1 MPRPAAAAAGTRPW
15 GLLTVLAGNMLIDAL
30 EVSVLVV
37 AAPAIG
43 ADLHLAPAGT
53 QWTMSGFALGFA
65 GLLLLGPRLAARWGR
80 RRLYLTALAVF
91 AVASLVAGIATDP
104 VLLVATR
111 FVKGGCAALTA
122 PMGLAIIMS
131 VFPEGPVR
139 RRAISVYTLF
149 GASGFATGL
158 LLSGLLTGW
167 DWRYTLAF
175 PAPVVAVLFVA
186 GLRLIPAQEPGE
198 GAAGAARQPL
208 PLARVL
214 LLTAGTAALVG
225 GIAHVPT
232 DGWTGPRTAGLL
244 LTAVVLF
251 ALLVVRERRSAAPIL
266 PASVRASAAL
276 RRSALG
282 AACLN
287 GSYLGMLFIA
297 TLQLQDELGRSPLQ
311 TALAFLPASLPL
323 ALTALHSGAMV
334 ERFGARPLIALGS
347 LAAFAGYLLLL
358 RENTS
363 YVTGLLPSLLLVG
376 AGFVLAF
383 TALNTQAVS
392 EAAGSEKAV
401 AGAAYQTAVQAGA
414 ALMPALAAALLT
426 TGTGTPDHRS
436 AHLLVAAVGLLGV
449 VTALAGPGRVFRI
462 IPGPRRLARHLAAL
476 SHCPRTTRYEGNAPP
491 CDAPHQTPRPDPG

>member
-1 MPRPAAAAAGTRPW
+1 MSRPAAAAAGTRRW

-65 GLLLLGPRLAARWGR
+65 GLLLLGPQLAARWGR

-91 AVASLVAGIATDP
+91 AVASLVAGLATDP

-131 VFPEGPVR
+131 TFPDGPAR

-167 DWRYTLAF
+167 DWRFTLAF

-186 GLRLIPAQEPGE
+186 GLRLIPAQEPG
-198 GAAGAARQPL
+198 AARQPL
-208 PLARVL
+208 PLVRVL

-225 GIAHVPT
+225 GIALVPT

-244 LTAVVLF
+244 LTAAVLYV
-251 ALLVVRERRSAAPIL
+251 LLVVRERRAAAPLL
-266 PASVRASAAL
+266 PASVRTSAAL

-334 ERFGARPLIALGS
+334 ARFGARPLIALGS

-358 RENTS
+358 RESTS

-392 EAAGSEKAV
+392 EAADSDKAV

-426 TGTGTPDHRS
+426 AGTGTPDHRA

-449 VTALAGPGRVFRI
+449 VTALAG
-462 IPGPRRLARHLAAL
+462 LAA
-476 SHCPRTTRYEGNAPP
+476 P
-491 CDAPHQTPRPDPG
+491 TPVRHSPKESG

>member
-1 MPRPAAAAAGTRPW
+1 MTPTTPSVPRSGPAAAGSRRW

-43 ADLHLAPAGT
+43 ADLHLPPAGT

-80 RRLYLTALAVF
+80 RRLYLGALAVF
-91 AVASLVAGIATDP
+91 AVASLVAGVATDP

-131 VFPEGPVR
+131 VFPAGPVR

-149 GASGFATGL
+149 GASGFTAGL
-158 LLSGLLTGW
+158 VLSGVLTGW
-167 DWRYTLAF
+167 DWRLTLAF
-175 PAPVVAVLFVA
+175 PAPVVAVLFLA
-186 GLRLIPAQEPGE
+186 GLRLVPAQPPVAPDE
-198 GAAGAARQPL
+198 RQPL
-208 PLARVL
+208 PVGRVL
-214 LLTAGTAALVG
+214 LLTGGTAALAGAVAWAPG
-225 GIAHVPT
+225 G
-232 DGWTGPRTAGLL
+232 GWTGPRTTGLL
-244 LTAVVLF
+244 LTAAV
-251 ALLVVRERRSAAPIL
+251 LLVLLAVGERRSAAPLL
-266 PASVRASAAL
+266 PRSVRGGTAL
-276 RRSALG
+276 GRSALG

-287 GSYLGMLFIA
+287 GSYLGMLFLA
-297 TLQLQDELGRSPLQ
+297 TLRLQDELGFGPLEA
-311 TALAFLPASLPL
+311 ALAFLPASVPL

-347 LAAFAGYLLLL
+347 LSAFAGHLLLL
-358 RENTS
+358 REDTS

-392 EAAGSEKAV
+392 EAADADKAV

-414 ALMPALAAALLT
+414 VLMPALAAALLT
-426 TGTGTPDHRS
+426 TGTGTPDQRP

-449 VTALAGPGRVFRI
+449 VTALAGLRRRTA
-462 IPGPRRLARHLAAL
+462 GPDAAA
-476 SHCPRTTRYEGNAPP
+476 AP
-491 CDAPHQTPRPDPG
+491 APAAVPAPVHAAQKEVR

>member
-1 MPRPAAAAAGTRPW
+1 MPRPAAAAAGTRRW

-80 RRLYLTALAVF
+80 RRLYLGALAVF
-91 AVASLVAGIATDP
+91 AVASLVAGVATDP

-131 VFPEGPVR
+131 VFPDGPAR

-149 GASGFATGL
+149 GASGFTLGL

-167 DWRYTLAF
+167 DWRFTLAF

-186 GLRLIPAQEPGE
+186 GLRLIPAQEP
-198 GAAGAARQPL
+198 AAARQPL

-225 GIAHVPT
+225 GIAQVPT

-244 LTAVVLF
+244 LTAAVLF

-266 PASVRASAAL
+266 PASVRTSAAL

-297 TLQLQDELGRSPLQ
+297 TLQLQDELGRSPLY

-334 ERFGARPLIALGS
+334 ARFGARPLIALGS

-358 RENTS
+358 RESTS

-383 TALNTQAVS
+383 TAFNTQAVS
-392 EAAGSEKAV
+392 EAADSDKAV

-426 TGTGTPDHRS
+426 AGTGTPDHRS

-449 VTALAGPGRVFRI
+449 VTALAGLVVPTTV
-462 IPGPRRLARHLAAL
+462 RH
-476 SHCPRTTRYEGNAPP
+476 SPKESG
-491 CDAPHQTPRPDPG
+491 

>member
-1 MPRPAAAAAGTRPW
+1 MTSTTPSVSRPAAAAAGTRRW

-65 GLLLLGPRLAARWGR
+65 GLLLLGPQLAARWGR

-91 AVASLVAGIATDP
+91 AVASLVAGLATDP

-131 VFPEGPVR
+131 TFPDGPAR

-167 DWRYTLAF
+167 DWRFTLAF

-186 GLRLIPAQEPGE
+186 GLRLIPAQEPG
-198 GAAGAARQPL
+198 AARQPL
-208 PLARVL
+208 PLVRVL

-225 GIAHVPT
+225 GIALVPT

-244 LTAVVLF
+244 LTAAVLYV
-251 ALLVVRERRSAAPIL
+251 LLVVRERRAAAPLL
-266 PASVRASAAL
+266 PASVRTSAAL

-334 ERFGARPLIALGS
+334 ARFGARPLIALGS

-358 RENTS
+358 RESTS

-392 EAAGSEKAV
+392 EAADSDKAV

-426 TGTGTPDHRS
+426 AGTGTPDHRA

-449 VTALAGPGRVFRI
+449 VTALAG
-462 IPGPRRLARHLAAL
+462 LAA
-476 SHCPRTTRYEGNAPP
+476 P
-491 CDAPHQTPRPDPG
+491 TPVRHSPKESG

>member
-1 MPRPAAAAAGTRPW
+1 MTSTTPSVPRPAAAAAGTRPW

-91 AVASLVAGIATDP
+91 AVASLVAGLATDP

-131 VFPEGPVR
+131 VFPEGPLR

-186 GLRLIPAQEPGE
+186 GLRLIPAQDP
-198 GAAGAARQPL
+198 AAARQPL

-225 GIAHVPT
+225 GIACVPT

-244 LTAVVLF
+244 LTAVLLFVLL
-251 ALLVVRERRSAAPIL
+251 AVRERRSAAPML
-266 PASVRASAAL
+266 PASVRTSAAL

-297 TLQLQDELGRSPLQ
+297 TLQLQDELGRSPLE

-358 RENTS
+358 REDTS

-392 EAAGSEKAV
+392 EAAGGDKAV

-426 TGTGTPDHRS
+426 TGTGAPDHRS

-449 VTALAGPGRVFRI
+449 VTALAG
-462 IPGPRRLARHLAAL
+462 LAVPTTVRH
-476 SHCPRTTRYEGNAPP
+476 SPKESG
-491 CDAPHQTPRPDPG
+491 